1 MACVPTAQLPR
12 LGRAC
17 LLPFGFQNGS
27 GLALPPKT
35 HTRGESAKRWGV
47 WVPSSR
53 QMGHIHFA
61 RETFGSLG
69 ASSEAPTSVR
79 PVPSQ
84 KEGRETSLVY
94 YRGPVPSPREMRIPT
109 GKQSCSWYQ
118 PEARRAGTTSK
129 VSGGIRKDEKAG
141 APRRA

>member
-47 WVPSSR
+47 WVPSSW

-84 KEGRETSLVY
+84 KEGREEVSDAVIHPAGKRQKTHTQAPTHASKARMASLISRCVC
-94 YRGPVPSPREMRIPT
+94 V
-109 GKQSCSWYQ
+109 C
-118 PEARRAGTTSK
+118 
-129 VSGGIRKDEKAG
+129 
-141 APRRA
+141 